1 MTRSG
6 LSREAALVGQLFET
20 FVAAELAT
28 HIETASEE
36 TSLFHLRDRD
46 GHEVDA
52 VLERRGQI
60 VGLEVKSSTA
70 VDRSDARG
78 LIW

>member
-1 MTRSG
+1 MASNSLAGRFPAGVNLEGRS
-6 LSREAALVGQLFET
+6 R
-20 FVAAELAT
+20 
-28 HIETASEE
+28 SEE

-60 VGLEVKSSTA
+60 VGLEVKSYP
-70 VDRSDARG
+70 
-78 LIW
+78 